1 MTTNESHNQATLS
14 AEESSG
20 ELSWI
25 CGVPGGA
32 PGEATSSQRFVL
44 DPGFPGWAHS
54 VTYSYRNVTPDLP
67 AATVRGVIRAAFD
80 RWSAVIPLNFLEVP
94 SGGNI
99 QIGFFSLAHTKSDGS
114 PCAPFDGPVGP
125 GGFSV
130 GGHCFLRWGPGA
142 PPICDLHF
150 DEDESWSVS
159 NPPSG
164 MDLMTIALHEVGHA
178 IGLQHEDDVPAVM
191 NTVSPQVRRELLAD
205 DIAGAQAKYGP
216 R

>member
-1 MTTNESHNQATLS
+1 MTINGSRNEPALG

-32 PGEATSSQRFVL
+32 PGEAGSSQKFVL
-44 DPGFPGWAHS
+44 DPHFPGWPHS
-54 VTYSYRNVTPDLP
+54 VTYSYRNLTPDLP
-67 AATVRGVIRAAFD
+67 VAAVRAVIRAAFD
-80 RWSAVIPLNFLEVP
+80 QWSAHIPLDFLEVP

-99 QIGFFSLAHTKSDGS
+99 QIGFFRLAHTKSDGTA
-114 PCAPFDGPVGP
+114 CAPFDGPAGP
-125 GGFSV
+125 TGFSI
-130 GGHCFLRWGPGA
+130 GGHCFLRWGFGA
-142 PPICDLHF
+142 PHACDLHF
-150 DEDESWSVS
+150 DEDENWSVN

-191 NTVSPQVRRELLAD
+191 NTISPQVRRQLLQD
-205 DIAGAQAKYGP
+205 DIDGAQAKYGK